1 MGHVVL
7 NDIPRFA
14 AMFVV
19 ALTVRFKALAI
30 FFTPFL
36 SFAIVFN
43 VRKSSLVHARLTSL
57 FFLAISIPFF

>member
-36 SFAIVFN
+36 SFAIVF
-43 VRKSSLVHARLTSL
+43 
-57 FFLAISIPFF
+57 LAISIPFFSTRV